1 MIPASDRQIAIT
13 LIGEAVQAG
22 ARERKA
28 CLELSL
34 TQRTLQ
40 RWRSERTPLEDQR
53 PHAIKRAPSH
63 QLSEPE
69 VQQIVSVINQVEFK
83 SLPPS
88 QIVPRLADQGIYLGS
103 ESTFYRV
110 MHKYQQ
116 QHHRGRSLKPTSKP
130 LTSHCATAPNQVW
143 MWDISWLQG
152 PIKGVFYYL
161 YLVLDLYS
169 RKIVGWEIWEEESSE
184 YASQLMRRTVLSEQC
199 AVRKSPLILHSD
211 NGSPM
216 KGATLLETLYSLGII
231 PSRSRPRVSNDNPY
245 AESIFRTCKY
255 RPNYPLKGFGSR
267 DEAREWTLRFVR
279 WYNTEHRHS
288 GLNFLTP
295 NQRHSGLSE
304 EIFEKRKH
312 VYEAAKAKN
321 PSRWSG
327 ETRNWKLNEKVW
339 LNPEKD
345 GVMDTD
351 EEQLK

>member
-1 MIPASDRQIAIT
+1 MIPAPDRQVAIT

-22 ARERKA
+22 ARERLA
-28 CLELSL
+28 CHELDI

-40 RWRSERTPLEDQR
+40 RWRSDRSPLGDQR
-53 PHAIKRAPSH
+53 PHAIKRSPSH
-63 QLSEPE
+63 KLSEPE
-69 VQQIVSVINQVEFK
+69 VQQIIEVINQAEFK
-83 SLPPS
+83 SMPPS
-88 QIVPRLADQGIYLGS
+88 QIVPRLADKGIYLGS

-110 MHKYQQ
+110 MHQHEQ
-116 QHHRGRSLKPTSKP
+116 QHHRGRSQKPSSKP

-152 PIKGVFYYL
+152 PVKGMFYYL

-169 RKIVGWEIWEEESSE
+169 RKIVGWEVWEEESAE

-199 AVRKSPLILHSD
+199 SVRNRPLILHSD

-216 KGATLLETLYSLGII
+216 KGTTLLETLYSLGII

-267 DEAREWTLRFVR
+267 DEAREWIIRFVR
-279 WYNTEHRHS
+279 WYNSEHRHS

-295 NQRHSGLSE
+295 NQRHLGLSD
-304 EIFEKRKH
+304 EIFEKRKQI
-312 VYEAAKAKN
+312 YEMAKAKN

-327 ETRNWKLNEKVW
+327 KTRNWKLDKQVIINTQNNFSDF
-339 LNPEKD
+339 LYFS
-345 GVMDTD
+345 
-351 EEQLK
+351 L